1 VELNAG
7 MRYRSSDILRQKLVQ
22 PKALPLHTFEIED
35 STMRIFGRAF
45 LVGVV
50 LAMVSSPLLAGA
62 EAKIKARMEKVLPEL
77 KIDSIDKTPIS
88 GLYEVVMGSQV
99 IYVSDD
105 GRYMV
110 QGRMIDLVNREDL
123 TEPRKAAAR
132 KQAVDKIGEDNMV
145 IFAPEKYDHTVT
157 VFTDIDCGYCRKLH
171 NEIADYGTEGIR
183 VRYVFFPRA
192 GVGSSS
198 YKDAVSVWCSDD
210 RKKALTEA
218 KSGKRPRAKS
228 CKNPI
233 EKHMELGES
242 LGVAG
247 TPAIL
252 LENGEMV
259 PGYVPAKRLAGML
272 EAPKHR

>member
-1 VELNAG
+1 
-7 MRYRSSDILRQKLVQ
+7 
-22 PKALPLHTFEIED
+22 
-35 STMRIFGRAF
+35 MRIIGRAF

-62 EAKIKARMEKVLPEL
+62 EAKIKARVEKILPEY
-77 KIDSIDKTPIS
+77 KVDSIDKTPIK
-88 GLYEVVMGSQV
+88 GLYEVVMGPQV

-110 QGRMIDLVNREDL
+110 QGRMIDLVDREDL

-132 KQAVDKIGEDNMV
+132 AQAVNKVGEDNMV
-145 IFAPEKYDHTVT
+145 IFAPDKYEHTVT

-171 NEIADYGTEGIR
+171 SEIADYGAEGIR
-183 VRYVFFPRA
+183 VRYVFYPRA
-192 GVGSSS
+192 GAGSSS

-218 KSGKRPRAKS
+218 KSGKKLGAKS

-233 EKHMELGES
+233 KQHMELGEL

-247 TPAIL
+247 TPAIV
-252 LENGEMV
+252 LESGEMV
-259 PGYVPAKRLAGML
+259 PGYVPAKRLARL
-272 EAPKHR
+272 LDASKRP

>member
-1 VELNAG
+1 
-7 MRYRSSDILRQKLVQ
+7 
-22 PKALPLHTFEIED
+22 
-35 STMRIFGRAF
+35 MRIIGRAF

-62 EAKIKARMEKVLPEL
+62 EAKIKARVEKMLPEY
-77 KIDSIDKTPIS
+77 KVDSIDKTPIK
-88 GLYEVVMGSQV
+88 GLYEVVMGPQL

-132 KQAVDKIGEDNMV
+132 AQAVDKIGEDNMV
-145 IFAPEKYDHTVT
+145 IFAPDKYEHTVT

-171 NEIADYGTEGIR
+171 SEIADYGAEGIR
-183 VRYVFFPRA
+183 VRYVFYPRA
-192 GVGSSS
+192 GAGSPS

-218 KSGKRPRAKS
+218 KSGKKLGAKS

-233 EKHMELGES
+233 KQHMALGEL

-247 TPAIL
+247 TPAIV
-252 LENGEMV
+252 LESGEMV
-259 PGYVPAKRLAGML
+259 PGYVPAKRLARL
-272 EAPKHR
+272 LDASKRP